1 MKIKIGLGYDIH
13 RLQEGRKLFLGGIE
27 IHFPR
32 GLSGHSDGD
41 CLIHAIIDALLGALG
56 DQDIGQLFPDSDPR
70 YKDIRSTELLE
81 HVIER
86 CKTSGWQILHI
97 DSVIIAE
104 RPKISRY
111 IGQMKEALCP
121 LLKIDHK
128 DLGIKAKTNEGMGLI
143 GEGEAIAA
151 FAQALIQSR

>member
-1 MKIKIGLGYDIH
+1 MG
-13 RLQEGRKLFLGGIE
+13 E
-27 IHFPR
+27 
-32 GLSGHSDGD
+32 
-41 CLIHAIIDALLGALG
+41 
-56 DQDIGQLFPDSDPR
+56 QDIGQLFPDSDPR

-81 HVIER
+81 QVVKK
-86 CKTSGWQILHI
+86 CKNSGWQILHI

-104 RPKISRY
+104 RPKLSSN

-121 LLKIDHK
+121 LLRLDEK

-151 FAQALIQSR
+151 FAQALIRSC